1 MADQRVALVTG
12 SSRGIGRAIAIALA
26 AAGCHVVVNYPHDDD
41 GPAETLAAIAAAGG
55 QATAVRADV
64 SQVSQINAMFDTIAA
79 DLGHVDVLVNNAG
92 VSTFEPF
99 FEITEAIWDNMHS
112 VNLRGAFFCSQR
124 AARMMVDR
132 GQGGRIVSISSISAH
147 VGGVME
153 VAYCPTKSGIRSLM
167 HSLCLVLGPHGITCN
182 SVSPGTIATEAVQR
196 QMSLAP
202 PGLLDRYVERIP
214 VGRLG
219 RPDEVAAA
227 VAFLASPEA
236 SYINGAEI
244 LVDGGVLVNPE

>member
-1 MADQRVALVTG
+1 VQQRIALVTG
-12 SSRGIGRAIAIALA
+12 SSRGIGRAIAVKLA
-26 AAGCHVVVNYPHDDD
+26 AAGCHVVVNYPRDDD

-55 QATAVRADV
+55 QATAIRADV
-64 SQVSQINAMFDTIAA
+64 SQVSEITAMFAAIQA
-79 DLGHVDVLVNNAG
+79 DLGQLDILVNNAG

-99 FEITEAIWDNMHS
+99 FDITEAIWDHMHA
-112 VNLRGAFFCSQR
+112 VNLRGAFFCSQQ

-167 HSLCLVLGPHGITCN
+167 HSLCLVLGPHQITCN
-182 SVSPGTIATEAVQR
+182 SVSPGTIATDGVR
-196 QMSLAP
+196 HQMSLAP
-202 PGLLDRYVERIP
+202 AGLEDRYVARIP

-219 RPDEVAAA
+219 CPEEVAAA

>member
-1 MADQRVALVTG
+1 VEQRVALVTG
-12 SSRGIGRAIAIALA
+12 SSRGIGRAIAVKLA
-26 AAGCHVVVNYPHDDD
+26 ADGCHVVVNYPSEQD
-41 GPAETLAAIAAAGG
+41 GPADTLAAIRAKGG
-55 QATAVRADV
+55 EATAIRADI
-64 SQVSQINAMFDTIAA
+64 SQVSQINDMFAA
-79 DLGHVDVLVNNAG
+79 VKSDLGRLDILVNNAG

-99 FEITEAIWDNMHS
+99 FDITEAIWDHMHS
-112 VNLRGAFFCSQR
+112 VNLRGAFFCSQQ
-124 AARMMVDR
+124 AARLMIER
-132 GQGGRIVSISSISAH
+132 GEGGRIVSISSISAH

-182 SVSPGTIATEAVQR
+182 SVSPGTISTDAVAR

-202 PGLLDRYVERIP
+202 AGLEERYMARIP
-214 VGRLG
+214 LGRLG
-219 RPDEVAAA
+219 KPAEVAAA

>member
-1 MADQRVALVTG
+1 VEQRVALVTG
-12 SSRGIGRAIAIALA
+12 SSRGIGQAIAIALA
-26 AAGCHVVVNYPHDDD
+26 ASGCHVVVNYPRDDE
-41 GPAETLAAIAAAGG
+41 GPAQTLAAISAAGG
-55 QATAVRADV
+55 QASAIRADV
-64 SQVSQINAMFDTIAA
+64 AHVSEINAMFDSIAA
-79 DLGHVDVLVNNAG
+79 DLGHIDVLVNNAG

-132 GQGGRIVSISSISAH
+132 GQGGRIISISSISAH

-182 SVSPGTIATEAVQR
+182 SVSPGTIATDGVTR

-202 PGLLDRYVERIP
+202 PGLLERYIDRIP

-227 VAFLASPEA
+227 VAFLASPDA